1 MGILSFF
8 LMKIL
13 AFVDM
18 HGSLKALKKL
28 HEKVMKQKPDLIICA
43 GDFTVFEQNMDYII
57 HRFSKWKVPVLIVH
71 GNHEDV
77 DVLEHATANLKNVM
91 FMHGKTYN
99 YDHTIFLGHGGGGFS
114 LRDKDFEK
122 ATKEFEKKMAG
133 FEKVVLFT
141 HAPPYK
147 TKLDKIMDSY
157 CGCKSIRNFIKKHN
171 KKIVVAI
178 SGHLHEN
185 SGKEDK
191 IGKTRLVN
199 PSPYGKIIWV

>member
-1 MGILSFF
+1 
-8 LMKIL
+8 MKIL

-28 HEKVMKQKPDLIICA
+28 QEKVDKQKPDLIICA

-57 HRFSKWKVPVLIVH
+57 HRFSKWKVPVLMIH
-71 GNHEDV
+71 GNHEDEGT
-77 DVLEHATANLKNVM
+77 LEDACKGRKNVF

-99 YDHTIFLGHGGGGFS
+99 YDHTIILGHGGGGFS
-114 LRDKDFEK
+114 LRDKEFEK
-122 ATKEFEKKMAG
+122 DAKKFEKKMAG

-147 TKLDKIMDSY
+147 TKLDPIMSSP
-157 CGCKSIRNFIKKHN
+157 CGCKSIKNFIKKHN
-171 KKIVVAI
+171 KKIKVAI

-191 IGKTRLVN
+191 IGNTRIIN
-199 PSPYGKIIWV
+199 PSPYGKIIYV